1 MWGTVPCAGAYRAQK
16 RILDPEKMESEV
28 AVSLLGAGI
37 RTWVLS
43 KSSRPSLQCHGLNEL

>member
-1 MWGTVPCAGAYRAQK
+1 MHVFPCAGAYRAQK

-37 RTWVLS
+37 RTLVL
-43 KSSRPSLQCHGLNEL
+43 